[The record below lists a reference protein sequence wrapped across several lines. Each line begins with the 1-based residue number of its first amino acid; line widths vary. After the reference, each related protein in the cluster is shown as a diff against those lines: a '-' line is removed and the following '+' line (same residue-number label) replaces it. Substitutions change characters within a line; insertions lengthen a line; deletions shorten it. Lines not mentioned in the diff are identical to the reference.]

1 MLGDVGNR
9 KKLVRCIQKIKFISV
24 SYYSKVIK
32 ELFINSKH
40 TFALLVYKDQ
50 NQRYVFRGLYEFCE
64 KDPKI
69 AYKLFAPNN
78 RKNNIKINNINFFYN
93 YSINRGEFFRYKFN
107 NDKNKT
113 KKLNEDT
120 IILF

>member
-1 MLGDVGNR
+1 LLGDVGNR
-9 KKLVRCIQKIKFISV
+9 KKLVRCIQRIKFISV

-107 NDKNKT
+107 KNK
-113 KKLNEDT
+113 KFNEDT